1 MKINGYEIDICSDGV
16 QVGCKKFS
24 VDDINKL
31 LEEIKKVKNSPQRKI
46 LEAIKSGYNTRDPN
60 SLQVLNETI
69 AQIRQYNA
77 NFLGIRYGGE
87 YAGRGFYLGY
97 ISMPWKIVI
106 DGRYQVLIPA
116 DEENQK
122 E

>member
-1 MKINGYEIDICSDGV
+1 MKINGYEIEICSDGV

-46 LEAIKSGYNTRDPN
+46 LEAIKSGYNKRDPN
-60 SLQVLNETI
+60 SLKTLSETV

-77 NFLGIRYGGE
+77 NFLGIRAGGE
-87 YAGRGFYLGY
+87 YGGRGFYLGHT
-97 ISMPWKIVI
+97 SSPWKIVI
-106 DGRYQVLIPA
+106 DGCYQVLIPA
-116 DEENQK
+116 DEENK
-122 E
+122 NE